1 MCPPVSPGICPGTFP
16 ATGADACPTII
27 RQSGRGVCGCVG
39 YNPDSFRGEIVF
51 MADFFKSMRRCAAC
65 VLCLALY
72 AGNALAQQASDFI
85 VTETEVQGEGWEGF
99 TDLDFLINAFL
110 TLVLASVL
118 GAIIAYH
125 PRHRQ
130 TADTLQEI
138 EAPKVYVTYAV
149 IGSIIGI
156 MVVKYGLVIGF
167 VLFGIG
173 GLIRFRTV
181 LRSATLTGHVIYVTL
196 IGLSCGLELPHVAV
210 LATLFGF
217 VLIYILE
224 AHITY
229 CINLREIPAERL
241 SQAAVAYRETLEAEG
256 FRIMSET
263 KSPRRGRLALIIRSS
278 RLVSQLDLE
287 ELLDAKIEAPLR
299 GSLDFEI
306 N

>member
-1 MCPPVSPGICPGTFP
+1 MIECLKPHPLTFAKFSGTVIWLLLV
-16 ATGADACPTII
+16 AANAWSQQT
-27 RQSGRGVCGCVG
+27 
-39 YNPDSFRGEIVF
+39 PDFV
-51 MADFFKSMRRCAAC
+51 
-65 VLCLALY
+65 
-72 AGNALAQQASDFI
+72 
-85 VTETEVQGEGWEGF
+85 VTESEVRGEGWYGF
-99 TDLDFLINAFL
+99 TDIDFLVNAFL
-110 TLVLASVL
+110 TLVLATVL

-181 LRSATLTGHVIYVTL
+181 LRSPTLTGHVIYVTL

-210 LATLFGF
+210 LATVFGF
-217 VLIYILE
+217 ALIYILE
-224 AHITY
+224 AQITY
-229 CINLREIPAERL
+229 CIDVREIPPTLL
-241 SQAAVAYRETLEAEG
+241 SQSAAAYREVLKGEG
-256 FRIMSET
+256 CRIMSE
-263 KSPRRGRLALIIRSS
+263 KKNPGKGRFNMIFRSAKLI
-278 RLVSQLDLE
+278 SQSDIE
-287 ELLDAKIEAPLR
+287 ILLDEKVDETLL